1 MEAENYRQK
10 GVGEIAE
17 QKVVEAPKERTF
29 QGLQKGQRVKR
40 RIHRGNGIHK
50 YKALTQVVVFH
61 TNTQI
66 ESDTRIILIENE
78 NIIDDKFLEKFG
90 QFKIIQVRKTCYVAV
105 LESIIEE

>member
-1 MEAENYRQK
+1 MQTEKHKQRGIDEVIGQ
-10 GVGEIAE
+10 E
-17 QKVVEAPKERTF
+17 VVEAPKERTF

-78 NIIDDKFLEKFG
+78 NIIDDKLLEKFG